1 MGDKVTLKVDRR
13 EIFGK
18 KVKQLRRRG
27 LTPGVVYGANMEP
40 IAIQADAGEVVRVYA
55 EAGKH
60 TPVQLSG
67 TKHRIAMIKAA
78 EFHPIKHGGIRHISF
93 HAVRANE
100 PVVAEV
106 PIRLAGEGES
116 VAERNGLVVLQAIE
130 KIEVKALPMELPEYL
145 EVSIMDLANAGDR
158 VTIGDILLPSGV
170 EIVDNDDGREGTADD
185 NVTVKDLVV
194 ASVYEPAALE
204 AANEA
209 AAGEST
215 SADAED
221 VPVEG
226 ENPGAEAE

>member
-1 MGDKVTLKVDRR
+1 
-13 EIFGK
+13 
-18 KVKQLRRRG
+18 
-27 LTPGVVYGANMEP
+27 
-40 IAIQADAGEVVRVYA
+40 
-55 EAGKH
+55 
-60 TPVQLSG
+60 
-67 TKHRIAMIKAA
+67 
-78 EFHPIKHGGIRHISF
+78 
-93 HAVRANE
+93 
-100 PVVAEV
+100 
-106 PIRLAGEGES
+106 
-116 VAERNGLVVLQAIE
+116 
-130 KIEVKALPMELPEYL
+130 MELPEYL